1 MIDGMK
7 PEQEFLQRKKQAMA
21 KLEKA
26 KNEKNVD
33 EHILPLLHIINSSE
47 HYYTTSSCAGRIV
60 LLELPELG
68 DKQHATFLGKWHQTV
83 KVQDISTAGK
93 RATKGYLWLL
103 AQSPIL
109 HVAAFTLSQADTL
122 LKHAIAAGFK
132 HSGLKSI
139 GNNVIVELCS
149 TERLDAPLG
158 ADGRL
163 LCDNDYLDLLVSIAN
178 QVIER
183 STKKLEHLYSE
194 LAVFL
199 RPREG

>member
-1 MIDGMK
+1 MM
-7 PEQEFLQRKKQAMA
+7 PEKEFLQRKQQAMA

-33 EHILPLLHIINSSE
+33 EPILPLLYVINSSE

-68 DKQHATFLGKWHQTV
+68 DKQHATFLGKWHRTV
-83 KVQDISTAGK
+83 EVQDILTAAK
-93 RATKGYLWLL
+93 LATKGYLWLL

-109 HVAAFTLSQADTL
+109 HVASCTLPRADTL
-122 LKHAIAAGFK
+122 LKRAIAAGFK
-132 HSGLKSI
+132 HSGLKSTE
-139 GNNVIVELCS
+139 NNVIVELCS

-158 ADGRL
+158 RDGRL
-163 LCDNDYLDLLVSIAN
+163 LCDEDYLQLLVSIAN

-183 STKKLEHLYSE
+183 STTKLEHLHRE
-194 LAVFL
+194 LTCVL
-199 RPREG
+199 HPHDK